1 VMRMPVQFAPTP
13 NKVVVHYK
21 SANLFNTLLTT
32 NRASSRMERETFPY
46 RIRSG
51 CPLEQSRW
59 RGGRCR
65 MGEVDSRGF

>member
-13 NKVVVHYK
+13 NKVVVHHK

-32 NRASSRMERETFPY
+32 NQTSSPMERETFPGLGQD
-46 RIRSG
+46 S
-51 CPLEQSRW
+51 PLERSRW

-65 MGEVDSRGF
+65 VSGVDSRGF